1 MLYSYFYSIP
11 WRDDAQ
17 AHSFYGS
24 FITKWRQRHVADY
37 GEMWIG
43 ISMNYQTRPKV
54 FSRTAVTRGCKKYIF
69 LRGLTPHDISLS
81 NLKYEVK
88 IGRRG
93 WVILFKLKK
102 FSFQFILWS

>member
-1 MLYSYFYSIP
+1 
-11 WRDDAQ
+11 
-17 AHSFYGS
+17 
-24 FITKWRQRHVADY
+24 VADY